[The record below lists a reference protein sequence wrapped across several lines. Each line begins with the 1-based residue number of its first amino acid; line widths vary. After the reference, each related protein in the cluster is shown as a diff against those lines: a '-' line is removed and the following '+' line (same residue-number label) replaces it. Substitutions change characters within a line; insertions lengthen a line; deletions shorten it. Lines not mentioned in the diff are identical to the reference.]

1 MLSYR
6 GLFTEDKPSGTGEFF
21 TRKESGSPKVQR
33 VHDDR
38 VITELMVKRPLAKR
52 GELQSAQFVRSNVSN
67 QLKAK
72 VSEKSLQK
80 ILKPQRNLSSK

>member
-6 GLFTEDKPSGTGEFF
+6 GLFTDDKPSGTGEFF
-21 TRKESGSPKVQR
+21 TRKEGGSPKMQKVY

-38 VITELMVKRPLAKR
+38 VITELIVKRPLAKR

-67 QLKAK
+67 QLKTK
-72 VSEKSLQK
+72 FS
-80 ILKPQRNLSSK
+80 